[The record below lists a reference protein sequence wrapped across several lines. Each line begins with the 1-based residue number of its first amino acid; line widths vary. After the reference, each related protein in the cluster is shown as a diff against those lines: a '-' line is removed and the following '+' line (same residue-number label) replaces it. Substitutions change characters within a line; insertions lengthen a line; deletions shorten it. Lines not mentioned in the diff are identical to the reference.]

1 MEAPPFRVCC
11 EDANPCDE
19 VTRHVSNQRLSLRLG
34 WGELAR
40 RLRVRWL
47 DAAAVA
53 DY

>member
-1 MEAPPFRVCC
+1 MEAPPLGCAVKTPH
-11 EDANPCDE
+11 PCDE

-34 WGELAR
+34 WGEQAR
-40 RLRVRWL
+40 RLRIRWL